1 MGKYQSKQSNQRI
14 NQTMSSSDT
23 SDVEMK
29 PRRRVKKKSSM
40 DGQYRPSMEGKV
52 PPKPKQRGAPKRPIS
67 AYFLYAM
74 DVREE
79 FKSNNPDLKMTALT
93 KLIAAQWKTEDDKA
107 KEEYKEKRAEY
118 VASNKYKK
126 WKKDVAEWND
136 RHKEEWLDQEYE
148 RKERNEERRKKRA
161 DKAKKAKKKGSG
173 DDDKENKKKSK
184 NKAAK
189 KVTNKRRGR
198 KKSK

>member
-1 MGKYQSKQSNQRI
+1 
-14 NQTMSSSDT
+14 MSSSDT

-29 PRRRVKKKSSM
+29 PRRRIKRKNSM

-67 AYFLYAM
+67 AYFLYAA

-79 FKSNNPDLKMTALT
+79 FKTKNPDLKMTALT
-93 KLIAAQWKTEDDKA
+93 KLIAAQWKKEDDDTKEPYLEDA
-107 KEEYKEKRAEY
+107 KKNKEEYTVKRAEY

-136 RHKEEWLDQEYE
+136 RHKEEWLDQEE
-148 RKERNEERRKKRA
+148 ARKEKNEERRKKRA
-161 DKAKKAKKKGSG
+161 DKAKKAKKGSSG
-173 DDDKENKKKSK
+173 DEDKENKKKSK
-184 NKAAK
+184 NNKEK
-189 KVTNKRRGR
+189 KKTTNKRRGR